1 MRLCSPLTLEIPVCN
16 YSCVNNL
23 GEYCQA
29 SGGVVAL
36 AFSAGANDGALISV
50 CTLAQIDEYTMLDVG
65 VGLTV
70 RGVDRVEIVEV
81 LEVPNQPFATVKVDA
96 FEDAEPDLPGPTPKN
111 SNETAALEAQVEST
125 LAAQVE
131 ALYQQDEALIAA
143 EEAAGL
149 ASVAAAELTKDP
161 RAILE
166 PGQKLADV
174 AKEVADAEAQAK
186 KLQQQ
191 KKRSSNQTNKS
202 SAEKKEKAGL
212 QESVFNVVNDDPD
225 WLPGREPAAPGG
237 NTLRFK
243 AAMARAT
250 QKPFGAVTA
259 AEVKLERTMASFLAL
274 GSAGLRAKV
283 KGFLSR
289 DLAERLTLGADTLAE
304 REQFLA
310 AKQTLRSI
318 VGSNNGSS
326 DKESNTESKYGR
338 SSENGSDSGDGSGPS
353 SSDDSSQS

>member
-1 MRLCSPLTLEIPVCN
+1 ML
-16 YSCVNNL
+16 
-23 GEYCQA
+23 
-29 SGGVVAL
+29 AL
-36 AFSAGANDGALISV
+36 AFSAGSNDGALISV
-50 CTLAQIDEYTMLDVG
+50 CTLAQIDEYTLLDVG

-70 RGVDRVEIVEV
+70 RGVDRVEILEV
-81 LEVPNQPFATVKVDA
+81 LDVPNQPFATVKVDA
-96 FEDAEPDLPGPTPKN
+96 FEDAQPKLLGPTPTN

-143 EEAAGL
+143 EESAGL

-161 RAILE
+161 RALLE

-174 AKEVADAEAQAK
+174 AKEVADAEAQAEK
-186 KLQQQ
+186 KQQQQ
-191 KKRSSNQTNKS
+191 KSSKQTKS
-202 SAEKKEKAGL
+202 PADKKKKAGL

-250 QKPFGAVTA
+250 QTKNPFGAVTA
-259 AEVKLERTMASFLAL
+259 PEVKLERTMASFLAL

-289 DLAERLTLGADTLAE
+289 DLAERLTLGAETLAE

-310 AKQTLRSI
+310 AKQTLRNI
-318 VGSNNGSS
+318 VGSNNNSS
-326 DKESNTESKYGR
+326 GDKESRNESNDGG
-338 SSENGSDSGDGSGPS
+338 SNENGSESGGGGSGTS
-353 SSDDSSQS
+353 SSDDSSN

>member
-1 MRLCSPLTLEIPVCN
+1 MLATYIGIPVCN

-29 SGGVVAL
+29 NGGVVAL

-70 RGVDRVEIVEV
+70 RGVDRVEIIEV
-81 LEVPNQPFATVKVDA
+81 LEDQNQPFATVKVDA
-96 FEDAEPDLPGPTPKN
+96 FEDAQPDLPGPTPKN
-111 SNETAALEAQVEST
+111 SNETAALEAQVESI

-174 AKEVADAEAQAK
+174 AKKVADADAQAK

-191 KKRSSNQTNKS
+191 KKRSSTQTNKS

-225 WLPGREPAAPGG
+225 WLPGREPATPGG
-237 NTLRFK
+237 NALRFK

-250 QKPFGAVTA
+250 QTKKPFGAVTA

-318 VGSNNGSS
+318 VGSNDSSS
-326 DKESNTESKYGR
+326 DKESNSESKDGS
-338 SSENGSDSGDGSGPS
+338 SSENGSDCGGGSGPS